1 MPGTCGMSWFFDI
14 LENFWVTDAS
24 PHRGGRDPKLTA
36 DRQKQPPAMRGPC
49 LMCVGGWGQF
59 VARVSVCW

>member
-1 MPGTCGMSWFFDI
+1 MRACWVPQNPRNRGSRDARELWHELVFDI

-36 DRQKQPPAMRGPC
+36 DRQKQPR
-49 LMCVGGWGQF
+49 L
-59 VARVSVCW
+59 